1 MRVPTLNAIALTAT
15 FVGGAVAVAA
25 YFWLRRKARAFVP
38 VGHLASISIHPIKSV
53 PGLDVPYADCTVAGP
68 VYKGTQGQWY
78 VDHCGCIE
86 RCQCHCAS
94 CERSAFDGERTQ
106 NGLDAVDFVT
116 CMLKVFFVCLF
127 LFACLFLLSA
137 TFSTPGIS
145 LRHML
150 VVKGDS
156 FVSMREE
163 PRLGMI
169 RVTFNED
176 TLKLTLTADGY
187 PPLTVDACD
196 PEEHSKPSF
205 TVKVRMFDY
214 KAIEVSQESSKWFR
228 NYLNHDDA
236 RLVRVVLDQETIS
249 RGKNGAAPVAGQ
261 DESSFNVLSKASLDG
276 LLSKVPP
283 DSNIQRRNFRPTLFI
298 DGCEAH
304 SEISDAEMAFLNRT
318 TRCILTTVDQDRGIR
333 TDKEPLVT
341 LRKYRIDRS
350 EEGVKK
356 YKLNPL
362 FGVGTFHVRDGR
374 IKVGDEVHALL
385 SPTPL
390 L

>member
-68 VYKGTQGQWY
+68 VYKG
-78 VDHCGCIE
+78 
-86 RCQCHCAS
+86 
-94 CERSAFDGERTQ
+94 
-106 NGLDAVDFVT
+106 
-116 CMLKVFFVCLF
+116 LKD
-127 LFACLFLLSA
+127 
-137 TFSTPGIS
+137 
-145 LRHML
+145 RHML

-176 TLKLTLTADGY
+176 TLTLTLTVDGY

-214 KAIEVSQESSKWFR
+214 KAIEVSQEASMWFR

-236 RLVRVVLDQETIS
+236 RLVRVVLDRETFS

-276 LLSKVPP
+276 LLSKVPA

-304 SEISDAEMAFLNRT
+304 LEDHWQRFRISDAEMAFLNRT